1 MYWALFPEIFEP
13 RFPGGFPTMRTIKK
27 RLAVSVVLTLVAA
40 AGGVGT
46 GYLLGR
52 AISFRITAH
61 RLQQDA
67 TRILTR
73 LDSISN
79 ESHSVLAAMNASKYP
94 FCSEANVAEIR
105 KLILHS
111 EFVKD
116 AGRVRDGRIECTA
129 SLPRQDLPDTHFKV
143 DLTQEDGTKIFR
155 QLPMYVNGSQSML
168 ASQQGDSFVVFSP
181 YLRDFLG
188 AISMHYAVTLT
199 DSASRKASE
208 VGWDRSALGGAITGN
223 DGQGRVGDVLY
234 STRCSSR
241 AQACITAF
249 EPISEAIGANRSL
262 LIGYL
267 ALGGVAGICFKFF
280 LSLIYRRN
288 RSIEQQL
295 RRAIRKDKLRLV
307 YQPIVD
313 LTSRRI
319 VGAEALARWTN
330 EDNVAVAPNV
340 FVRLAEERHFVGA
353 ITELVLRHAMRDFGA
368 MLRGKPSFRLSIN
381 LAAADLADPA
391 FLPRLSVLLEQ
402 AGVFAQSLAM
412 EITESNTARYRA
424 AMDTIVSLRQR
435 GHSVQIDDFG
445 TGYSSLSYLHDL
457 SVDAI
462 KIDQSFTRAIG
473 TGAVILA
480 ILPPILAMAEAL
492 NLQVVVE
499 GVETEQQAD
508 YFAGSHR
515 PVLAQGWFFG
525 RPVPAAEFHR
535 LLAEDQQ
542 NAVVPAHAS

>member
-1 MYWALFPEIFEP
+1 M
-13 RFPGGFPTMRTIKK
+13 MRTLKK
-27 RLAVSVVLTLVAA
+27 RLAVSVVFTLVAA
-40 AGGVGT
+40 AGGLGG

-52 AISFRITAH
+52 AVTIRITAGKL
-61 RLQQDA
+61 RQDA
-67 TRILTR
+67 SRILIK
-73 LDSISN
+73 LDTISI
-79 ESHSVLAAMNASKYP
+79 EFHAVLAAINASKYP

-111 EFVKD
+111 EFLKD

-143 DLTQEDGTKIFR
+143 DLTQEDGTKVFR
-155 QLPMYVNGSQSML
+155 QLPMYVTGNQSMM

-188 AISMHYAVTLT
+188 AISMHYTVTLT

-208 VGWDRSALGGAITGN
+208 VGWDRSALGGAITGK
-223 DGQGRVGDVLY
+223 DGQGQVGDVLY
-234 STRCSSR
+234 STRCSPK
-241 AQACITAF
+241 AEACITAF
-249 EPISEAIGANRSL
+249 VPIPEAMRANRSL
-262 LIGYL
+262 LIGYI
-267 ALGGVAGICFKFF
+267 ALGGVAGICFRFL

-288 RSIEQQL
+288 RSVEHQL
-295 RRAIRKDKLRLV
+295 RRAIRNDKLRLV

-313 LTSRRI
+313 LASRRI
-319 VGAEALARWTN
+319 VGAEALLRWTN
-330 EDNVAVAPNV
+330 EENLAVAPNV

-353 ITELVLRHAMRDFGA
+353 ITEIVMRHALRDFGT
-368 MLRGKPSFRLSIN
+368 LLCSHPKFRLSIN

-391 FLPRLSVLLEQ
+391 FLPRLSAQLERT
-402 AGVFAQSLAM
+402 GVAASSLAL
-412 EITESNTARYRA
+412 EITESSTARYRA
-424 AMDTIVSLRQR
+424 AMETIVSLRQR
-435 GHSVQIDDFG
+435 GHSVHIDDFG

-492 NLQVVVE
+492 NLQVIVE

-508 YFAGSHR
+508 YFSGSHR
-515 PVLAQGWFFG
+515 PVLAQGWLFG

-535 LLAEDQQ
+535 LLAEDQRPAEVP
-542 NAVVPAHAS
+542 AVVS